1 LKNSILIGIM
11 IAFVLLLS
19 SSDMA
24 LAEKENTTMP
34 VNMAM
39 QDNMTVQDNMTMPQ
53 KMSMPM
59 GMPMDMPMNM
69 PMAMSMPMSMPMNM
83 PMNQTKMPNGGTN
96 VIILQN
102 VTLNIITILNMT
114 FPNAIQP

>member
-1 LKNSILIGIM
+1 MKNSILIGIM
-11 IAFVLLLS
+11 ISFVLLLS
-19 SSDMA
+19 SLDMA

-39 QDNMTVQDNMTMPQ
+39 QDNMTPQDKMTMPQ

-59 GMPMDMPMNM
+59 SMPMDMPMNM
-69 PMAMSMPMSMPMNM
+69 PMAMSMPMNM
-83 PMNQTKMPNGGTN
+83 PMNETKMPNGGTN

>member
-1 LKNSILIGIM
+1 MKNSILIGIM
-11 IAFVLLLS
+11 ISFVLLLS
-19 SSDMA
+19 SLDMA

-59 GMPMDMPMNM
+59 SMPMDMPMNM
-69 PMAMSMPMSMPMNM
+69 PMNE
-83 PMNQTKMPNGGTN
+83 TKMPNGGTN

>member
-1 LKNSILIGIM
+1 MKNSILIGIA
-11 IAFVLLLS
+11 IAFILLLS
-19 SSDMA
+19 SLDMA
-24 LAEKENTTMP
+24 SAEKENTTML

-39 QDNMTVQDNMTMPQ
+39 QDNMTAQDNTTVQDNMTMPQ

-59 GMPMDMPMNM
+59 SMPMPMP
-69 PMAMSMPMSMPMNM
+69 MSMPMSMPMNM

>member
-1 LKNSILIGIM
+1 MKNSILIGIA
-11 IAFVLLLS
+11 IAFILLLS
-19 SSDMA
+19 SLDMA
-24 LAEKENTTMP
+24 SAEKENTTML

-39 QDNMTVQDNMTMPQ
+39 QDNMTMPQ

-59 GMPMDMPMNM
+59 SMPMPMP
-69 PMAMSMPMSMPMNM
+69 MSMPMSMPMNMPMSM

>member
-1 LKNSILIGIM
+1 MKNSILIGIA
-11 IAFVLLLS
+11 IAFILLLS
-19 SSDMA
+19 SLDMA
-24 LAEKENTTMP
+24 SAEKENTTML

-39 QDNMTVQDNMTMPQ
+39 QDNMTMPQ

-59 GMPMDMPMNM
+59 SMPMPMP
-69 PMAMSMPMSMPMNM
+69 MSMPMSMPMNM

>member
-1 LKNSILIGIM
+1 MLIGIM
-11 IAFVLLLS
+11 ISFVLLLS
-19 SSDMA
+19 SLDMA

-59 GMPMDMPMNM
+59 SMPMDMPMNM
-69 PMAMSMPMSMPMNM
+69 PMNE
-83 PMNQTKMPNGGTN
+83 TKMPNGGTN

>member
-1 LKNSILIGIM
+1 MKNSILIGIM
-11 IAFVLLLS
+11 IAFILLLS
-19 SSDMA
+19 SLDMA
-24 LAEKENTTMP
+24 LAEKEDTTMP

-39 QDNMTVQDNMTMPQ
+39 QDNLTVQNNMTAQDNMTTPQ

-59 GMPMDMPMNM
+59 SMPMPMPMN
-69 PMAMSMPMSMPMNM
+69 MPMSMPMNM

>member
-11 IAFVLLLS
+11 ISFVFLLS
-19 SSDMA
+19 SLDMA
-24 LAEKENTTMP
+24 LAEKENAAMP

-59 GMPMDMPMNM
+59 SMPMDMPMNM
-69 PMAMSMPMSMPMNM
+69 PMAMSMPMSMPMNE
-83 PMNQTKMPNGGTN
+83 TKMPNGGTN

>member
-11 IAFVLLLS
+11 ISFVLLLS
-19 SSDMA
+19 SLDMA
-24 LAEKENTTMP
+24 LAEKENTMMP
-34 VNMAM
+34 DNMAM

-59 GMPMDMPMNM
+59 SMPMDMPMNM
-69 PMAMSMPMSMPMNM
+69 PMAMSMPMNEA
-83 PMNQTKMPNGGTN
+83 KMPNGGTN

>member
-11 IAFVLLLS
+11 ISFVLLLS
-19 SSDMA
+19 SLDMA

-39 QDNMTVQDNMTMPQ
+39 QDNMTPQDKMTMPQ

-59 GMPMDMPMNM
+59 SMPMDMPMNM
-69 PMAMSMPMSMPMNM
+69 PMAMSMPMNM
-83 PMNQTKMPNGGTN
+83 PMNETKMPNGGTN